1 MMRKVILVFE
11 IFLFISLS
19 YLVRDVI
26 VFAQEKSPAITLDEA
41 YRFALSTHEHIMIAQ
56 EEVRKSELIE
66 KKAISILVPN
76 AEYDGSFIRRKEAI
90 SGFGKGMQ
98 GGNSEVVPKET
109 WSGDLRITQP
119 IYNGQFFPARRIG
132 KYSIKATERSYSR
145 VIKGTL
151 FKVADAYY
159 EVLKTKEL
167 VKVSQETLK
176 LALEELRV
184 AEVRFRVGEVT
195 KTDVLRAKVQVER
208 VKRDLVERENHLT
221 LAKNVLSSIIDIG
234 VERYYE
240 VAEPP
245 PCEGLKENL
254 KELVSKAYKYRDD
267 LEESLIRIDIAEEE
281 KNVVKKRF
289 HPTFNLEWD
298 YHQISPETFAQQ
310 NEFWDLMFKVRI
322 PLFEK
327 GMRFIDLKE
336 NIHNISQARLRYRR
350 MMKDIEVEVKDAM
363 LQVKTY
369 ESNLETLKKEVGL
382 ARENYSITSS
392 QYKVGMATSLD
403 VTDSLTS
410 LNTVRSELTN
420 MRYNYQLSLLN
431 LKKVT
436 GVFAQEYVTRAE
448 GG

>member
-1 MMRKVILVFE
+1 MVRKIML
-11 IFLFISLS
+11 LFIVFLS
-19 YLVRDVI
+19 IGLPFLARDA
-26 VFAQEKSPAITLDEA
+26 FAQEKSLTITLDEA
-41 YRFALSTHEHIMIAQ
+41 YRSALSTHEHIMVSQ
-56 EEVRKSELIE
+56 EEVKKSGLI
-66 KKAISILVPN
+66 KKRAISILVPN

-90 SGFGKGMQ
+90 SGFGGGAQ
-98 GGNSEVVPKET
+98 GGNFEVVPKET
-109 WSGDLRITQP
+109 WSGDLKITQP

-132 KYSIKATERSYSR
+132 KYSIEATERAYAYT
-145 VIKGTL
+145 IKETL

-159 EVLKTKEL
+159 EVLKAEEL

-176 LALEELRV
+176 LAQEELRV

-208 VKRDLVERENHLT
+208 VKRDLVERENHLK
-221 LAKNVLSSIIDIG
+221 LAKNVLSSIIGIG

-245 PCEGLKENL
+245 PCEELEESLG
-254 KELVSKAYKYRDD
+254 ELVSKAYEYRDD
-267 LEESLIRIDIAEEE
+267 LEESLIRVDIAEEE

-322 PLFEK
+322 PIFEK

-336 NIHNISQARLRYRR
+336 KIHTISQTRLRYQRL
-350 MMKDIEVEVKDAM
+350 MKDIEVEVKDAM

-369 ESNLETLKKEVGL
+369 ESNLETLRKEVEL

-410 LNTVRSELTN
+410 FNTVRSELTN
-420 MRYNYQLSLLN
+420 MRYDYQLSLLN
-431 LKKVT
+431 LKRVT
-436 GVFAQEYVTRAE
+436 GVFAQEYVTKVE